1 MKRILATTAIVALTA
16 SPVLAQSESTDKETT
31 DQTQIEGTA
40 DSNATATEESAT
52 GTADTGSTDMDAAD
66 SGSADTGSA
75 DTGSADMGTTDT
87 GTADTDTSDSAMD
100 TTETDMTE
108 GSMDASELT
117 ADDRAAL
124 TAEDLEGLAVH
135 GPTGESLGEISD
147 LVVSDDGE
155 ITKVVIDV
163 GGFLGIGEKPVAV
176 EFSEVTFSRGETED
190 ALHASTSLSEEE
202 LENMEAWEAS

>member
-1 MKRILATTAIVALTA
+1 MKRILATTAIVALAA

-75 DTGSADMGTTDT
+75 DMGTTDT
-87 GTADTDTSDSAMD
+87 GAADADTSDSAMD

-135 GPTGESLGEISD
+135 GPTGESLGEIAD

>member
-1 MKRILATTAIVALTA
+1 MKRILATTAIVALAA

-66 SGSADTGSA
+66 SGTADS
-75 DTGSADMGTTDT
+75 GSADMGTADT
-87 GTADTDTSDSAMD
+87 GAADADTSDSEMD
-100 TTETDMTE
+100 APETDMTE

-124 TAEDLEGLAVH
+124 TAEDLQGLAVH
-135 GPTGESLGEISD
+135 GPSGESLGDISD

-176 EFSEVTFSRGETED
+176 DFSEVTFSRGETGD
-190 ALHASTSLSEEE
+190 ALHASTTLSEED
-202 LENMEAWEAS
+202 LENMEAWEES

>member
-1 MKRILATTAIVALTA
+1 MKRILATTAIVALAA

-66 SGSADTGSA
+66 SGSAD
-75 DTGSADMGTTDT
+75 MGTTDT
-87 GTADTDTSDSAMD
+87 GAADADTSDSAMD

-135 GPTGESLGEISD
+135 GPTGESLGEIAD